1 MIAGSDAVSEV
12 ESLAAQLAPL
22 SLPQRLQLAVSIAC
36 TGAVRFTTSF
46 GLEDQVITHAIML
59 NAPEI
64 EIVTIDTGRL
74 FPETHDVWAETE
86 ARYRRRIRAVAPD
99 REQVEIFVAQN
110 GINGFRDSI
119 ENRLACCGIRK
130 GEPLRRA
137 LARAS
142 AWITGLR
149 TEQSEHRRS
158 TPLAELDD
166 EHTLIKINP
175 LADWTARDVA
185 RYIADNRIPYNAL
198 HDRGFPSIGCAPCTR
213 AVRIGES
220 ERAGRWWWEED
231 QKKECGLHLRPVQNT
246 NAATS
251 IVTAEKEVA

>member
-99 REQVEIFVAQN
+99 HEQVEIFVAQN

-119 ENRLACCGIRK
+119 ENRLA
-130 GEPLRRA
+130 L
-137 LARAS
+137 L
-142 AWITGLR
+142 
-149 TEQSEHRRS
+149 
-158 TPLAELDD
+158 
-166 EHTLIKINP
+166 N
-175 LADWTARDVA
+175 
-185 RYIADNRIPYNAL
+185 
-198 HDRGFPSIGCAPCTR
+198 
-213 AVRIGES
+213 
-220 ERAGRWWWEED
+220 
-231 QKKECGLHLRPVQNT
+231 
-246 NAATS
+246 
-251 IVTAEKEVA
+251 

>member
-1 MIAGSDAVSEV
+1 MIAGSDPISEV

-22 SLPQRLQLAVSIAC
+22 PLPQRLQLAVSIAC

-86 ARYRRRIRAVAPD
+86 ARYARRIRAVSSDA
-99 REQVEIFVAQN
+99 QKVEAFVAQN

-119 ENRLACCGIRK
+119 ENRLTCCGIRK

-137 LARAS
+137 LAGAS

-158 TPLAELDD
+158 TPFAEL
-166 EHTLIKINP
+166 TI
-175 LADWTARDVA
+175 
-185 RYIADNRIPYNAL
+185 
-198 HDRGFPSIGCAPCTR
+198 STR
-213 AVRIGES
+213 
-220 ERAGRWWWEED
+220 
-231 QKKECGLHLRPVQNT
+231 
-246 NAATS
+246 
-251 IVTAEKEVA
+251 